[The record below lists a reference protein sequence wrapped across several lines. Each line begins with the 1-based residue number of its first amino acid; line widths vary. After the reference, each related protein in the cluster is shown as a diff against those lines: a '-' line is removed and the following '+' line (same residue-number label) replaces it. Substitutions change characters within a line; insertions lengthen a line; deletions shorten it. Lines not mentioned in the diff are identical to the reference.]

1 MDKKLREQLILRPYE
16 VGYGKPPAQGQF
28 AKGRSGNPNGR
39 PKKKEAG
46 EKRTAKPA
54 SIDVATRDLVLRFAD
69 RQVSARGGDG
79 DVKVTAEE
87 AVLHSQLSAAV
98 KGNSNAQKSFLDRV
112 ERFRAALSAEIAA
125 DHEAWRNYAENY
137 ATRAESMRRAGKAMP
152 DDWIHPEDLI
162 FKDGQHVMLRGG
174 ADGAEAKRN
183 RDYVVGLRDAN
194 MLQSVYDERCFGGPL
209 KDMPIFLSGVVAA
222 LMNTALPKRL
232 QLDDTQ
238 YFFKHMKNSDLRTPE
253 LKRRLKEAWT
263 SLGHPEWA
271 CINTPPLKPDA
282 LARLRERA
290 EVLCGTS

>member
-39 PKKKEAG
+39 PKKNEASQ
-46 EKRTAKPA
+46 KRTAKPA
-54 SIDVATRDLVLRFAD
+54 AIDVATRDLVLRFAD

-87 AVLHSQLSAAV
+87 AVLHSLLSSAV

-125 DHEAWRNYAENY
+125 DHEFWRNYAEDY

-152 DDWIHPEDLI
+152 DDWVHPDDLI
-162 FKDGQHVMLRGG
+162 FREGQHVMLRGG

-183 RDYVVGLRDAN
+183 RDYAVGSRDAF
-194 MLQSVYDERCFGGPL
+194 MLQFVMDERCFGGPL
-209 KDMPIFLSGVVAA
+209 ARMPLFLSGVLAA
-222 LMNTALPKRL
+222 LMNWGLPKRL
-232 QLDDTQ
+232 QLDEAE
-238 YFFKHMKNSDLRTPE
+238 YFRRHMRNSGLRTPE
-253 LKRRLKEAWT
+253 LRRRLKEAWV
-263 SLGHPEWA
+263 SLGHPEWVGITTA
-271 CINTPPLKPDA
+271 PLRPDA
-282 LARLRERA
+282 LARIRA
-290 EVLCGTS
+290 L